1 MFSVQCH
8 VTSCLL
14 TLATACITKS
24 LPPYLRSFLL
34 CLSVSFCSAS
44 DYFYW
49 EGGALCASMLSALLA
64 MDDTEINRNG
74 RQLILMELALIAT

>member
-1 MFSVQCH
+1 MFSVHWH

-14 TLATACITKS
+14 TLATACMAKS
-24 LPPYLRSFLL
+24 LPPSLHSFPL
-34 CLSVSFCSAS
+34 CFSVSFCSAS

-49 EGGALCASMLSALLA
+49 GGGEALCASMLSALLA

-74 RQLILMELALIAT
+74 